1 MRKHTAAALTAIAL
15 MAFAPLS
22 SAQAPAPTPAPT
34 PAPKDDD
41 VTPLRE
47 RSLDAPKS
55 KSDAYRLVGKVV
67 AIDAA
72 SGAVKLATEEG
83 EKTVQPSR
91 QLLAAIRVGDTISV
105 PRADGPPPANASPR
119 TAPRPR

>member
-1 MRKHTAAALTAIAL
+1 MRKPIAAALTAIAL

-22 SAQAPAPTPAPT
+22 FAQAPTPT

-41 VTPLRE
+41 VPPLFE
-47 RSLDAPKS
+47 RSQDAPKS

-67 AIDAA
+67 AIDTA

-83 EKTVQPSR
+83 EKTVQLSR
-91 QLLAAIRVGDTISV
+91 QLLAAVRVGDTISV

-119 TAPRPR
+119 TAPRTR

>member
-1 MRKHTAAALTAIAL
+1 MRTLTAAALFGIAL
-15 MAFAPLS
+15 MALAPLS
-22 SAQAPAPTPAPT
+22 FAQAPAPT

-41 VTPLRE
+41 VPPLLE
-47 RSLDAPKS
+47 RFPDAPPKS

-72 SGAVKLATEEG
+72 AGSVKLATEEG
-83 EKTVQPSR
+83 ERTVRPNP

-105 PRADGPPPANASPR
+105 PRAEGPPVNASPR
-119 TAPRPR
+119 TVPRTR

>member
-15 MAFAPLS
+15 MALAPVS
-22 SAQAPAPTPAPT
+22 FAQAPAPTPV
-34 PAPKDDD
+34 PKDDD
-41 VTPLRE
+41 LTPLRE
-47 RSLDAPKS
+47 RSQDAPPKS

-72 SGAVKLATEEG
+72 TGAVKLATEEG

-105 PRADGPPPANASPR
+105 PRADGPPPASASPR
-119 TAPRPR
+119 TVPRTR

>member
-1 MRKHTAAALTAIAL
+1 MRKPIAAALTAIAL
-15 MAFAPLS
+15 MAFATLS
-22 SAQAPAPTPAPT
+22 FAQAPAPT

-41 VTPLRE
+41 VPPLFE
-47 RSLDAPKS
+47 RSQDAPPKS

-67 AIDAA
+67 AIDTA

-119 TAPRPR
+119 TAPRTR

>member
-1 MRKHTAAALTAIAL
+1 MRKTIAAALFAIAL

-22 SAQAPAPTPAPT
+22 FAQAPAPT

-41 VTPLRE
+41 VTPLLE
-47 RSLDAPKS
+47 RSQDAPKS

-67 AIDAA
+67 AIDTA

-83 EKTVQPSR
+83 EKTVQLSR
-91 QLLAAIRVGDTISV
+91 QLLAAVRVGDTISV

-119 TAPRPR
+119 TAPRTR